1 MTIIR
6 LITLFLLLQ
15 TFSVGAQVHFE
26 TNANS
31 KTSFEERLAL
41 KLEYFGELVLHPG
54 LSVGLEYTVIRNK
67 WVTVHWDAD
76 LGGYWHRWN
85 NKSAFLKTSIGSR
98 FAMGPLFT
106 DLNIGIGYLHAW
118 ADGDIYQHTEA
129 GGVENVSNWGHP
141 HFMPN
146 ASILIGWDGS
156 RRNNLPWTVHLGP
169 EIYLQSSFN
178 HQFLPHVAVKMGIT
192 YKFNQ
197 Q

>member
-54 LSVGLEYTVIRNK
+54 LSVGLQCIVIKNN
-67 WVTVHWDAD
+67 WFTVHWDVD

-85 NKSAFLKTSIGSR
+85 NKSVFLKTSIGSR
-98 FAMGPLFT
+98 FAMGPIFA

-118 ADGDIYQHTEA
+118 ADGKIYQQTEA
-129 GGVENVSNWGHP
+129 GGVEKVANWGHP

-146 ASILIGWDGS
+146 TSILIGWDGS
-156 RRNNLPWTVHLGP
+156 RRPWTVHFGP